1 MSRPLQLSSAAIAAV
16 TRIPGMKSGVAKLV
30 GRFAKGSSGG
40 PDEDERSR
48 TDSYILAIARNEAGD
63 QLSEVHLDGVNPYT
77 FTAEFLAWAAI
88 FGQQGRIGGSGALG
102 PVEAFTVEG
111 LTEGAASAGIKRAQ
125 D

>member
-1 MSRPLQLSSAAIAAV
+1 
-16 TRIPGMKSGVAKLV
+16 MKSGVAKLA

-40 PDEDERSR
+40 PDEDERWR
-48 TDSYILAIARNEAGD
+48 TDSYILAIARSETGH
-63 QLSEVHLDGVNPYT
+63 QLSEVHLDGANPYT

-88 FGQQGRIGGSGALG
+88 CGQQGRIRGSGALG
-102 PVEAFTVEG
+102 PAEAFTVEE